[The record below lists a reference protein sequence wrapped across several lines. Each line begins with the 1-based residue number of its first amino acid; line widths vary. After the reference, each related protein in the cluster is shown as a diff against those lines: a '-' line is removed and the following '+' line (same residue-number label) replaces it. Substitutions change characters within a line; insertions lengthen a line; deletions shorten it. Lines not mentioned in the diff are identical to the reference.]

1 MLQTEHT
8 WLRSVVREKDA
19 ISKMINLYCRD
30 KHDLKEVD
38 NSQYLFIVLSRNI
51 CYNQCNQK
59 KKGAVVMEL
68 KQAIE
73 LRRSIRKYKPD
84 PVSDEHIKEILEA
97 GRLAPSGTNIQPWR
111 FVVVKSSEVR
121 QEMAP
126 YTVPFVSK
134 APVVIACCADATASD
149 TVELRMS
156 ELQNA
161 GAFEGVDF
169 SSSDIME
176 KVRARLSSGTK
187 DMIRSYLT
195 LNTAIAIDH
204 MTLRAVDLGL
214 GSCWVML
221 FDQEKIKEVLGLGE
235 DIFVV
240 ALLPIGYPDQNPA
253 PRPRLEL
260 SKLVIKEM

>member
-1 MLQTEHT
+1 
-8 WLRSVVREKDA
+8 
-19 ISKMINLYCRD
+19 
-30 KHDLKEVD
+30 
-38 NSQYLFIVLSRNI
+38 
-51 CYNQCNQK
+51 
-59 KKGAVVMEL
+59 MEL
-68 KQAIE
+68 KQAIG
-73 LRRSIRKYKPD
+73 LRRSIRKYKSD
-84 PVSDEHIKEILEA
+84 PVPDEHIKEILEA

-121 QEMAP
+121 QKMAP
-126 YTVPFVSK
+126 HTVPFVSK
-134 APVVIACCADATASD
+134 APVVIACCADATAYN
-149 TVELRMS
+149 TAGLRMS

-169 SSSDIME
+169 GSSDIME
-176 KVRARLSSGTK
+176 RVRVRLSSGK
-187 DMIRSYLT
+187 DMIKSYLT

-221 FDQEKIKEVLGLGE
+221 FDQENIKEILGLGE

-253 PRPRLEL
+253 ARPRMEL
-260 SKLVIKEM
+260 SQLVIKEM